1 MIRQQQAVHTG
12 SSRPQTAA
20 ESIAARLAA
29 LEANEPDDAAARQRE
44 AEQAEREKLM
54 ERVRRAQ
61 AMEALCQRVGR
72 RYRDCTL
79 SNFECKGDEQ
89 AKALEIVHG
98 YVSNLAD
105 NLEAG
110 RGALLFGPP
119 GTGKDHLAVAIM
131 RVAVMGCGASVEWT
145 DGSDF
150 YGAVR
155 DNIEGDKSEAAFLK
169 RFTSPSL
176 LVMSDPLPPVGSVK
190 SEFQLSMLF
199 RVIDRRYRDLK
210 ATVMTLNVATR
221 QEAENRL
228 SPNIVDRLAHGAM
241 AIHCNWPSYRRA

>member
-1 MIRQQQAVHTG
+1 MILQQRAVQPA

-20 ESIAARLAA
+20 ESIIARLAT
-29 LEANEPDDAAARQRE
+29 LEVEEPDDTAARQRE
-44 AEQAEREKLM
+44 AEQAEREKLV
-54 ERVRRAQ
+54 ERVRRAN
-61 AMEALCQRVGR
+61 AMEVLCQRVGR
-72 RYRDCTL
+72 RYRECTID
-79 SNFECKGDEQ
+79 NYECSCDEQ
-89 AKALEIVHG
+89 TKARDIVNAYAMALPLHLK
-98 YVSNLAD
+98 S
-105 NLEAG
+105 G

-131 RVAVMGCGASVEWT
+131 REAVMGCGASVEWT

-169 RFTSPSL
+169 RFTSPAL
-176 LVMSDPLPPVGSVK
+176 LVMSDPLPPTGSVK

-210 ATVMTLNVATR
+210 TTVMTLNVATR

-241 AIHCNWPSYRRA
+241 AIHCNWPSYRRT